1 LSTFRL
7 KGRSGVLATL
17 ALAIVATCLAAAA
30 PTATVSPISAP
41 AVAQADGVLPLPWPP
56 PDSPPLPPDYTV
68 PYLPGVH
75 TICADGHFGCWNDLL
90 TLLTQRRADLGCDH
104 QAIAADAYVTITE
117 GLKQRTLDG
126 FWDRPDRLT
135 HEARQ
140 YAQEYLDQSARWA
153 SGDHAGTAP
162 AWQVAMQA
170 FRDRSQTGIGD
181 LLLWLNAHIRR
192 DNPIRAIEQSQGVL
206 RTDGLMPGASGRP
219 DHDKVSTALASL
231 LKPMLEH
238 NAAIY
243 DPTVDDGEEV
253 FGMVMDPRGLYALI
267 SDWREEAWRNA
278 EQLRHARAEGGV
290 EGAAYQAKLQEIN
303 QSALAGAEAIKAAT
317 LATPDQTAARD
328 AYCAL
333 NKPKS

>member
-1 LSTFRL
+1 
-7 KGRSGVLATL
+7 
-17 ALAIVATCLAAAA
+17 
-30 PTATVSPISAP
+30 
-41 AVAQADGVLPLPWPP
+41 
-56 PDSPPLPPDYTV
+56 
-68 PYLPGVH
+68 
-75 TICADGHFGCWNDLL
+75 
-90 TLLTQRRADLGCDH
+90 
-104 QAIAADAYVTITE
+104 
-117 GLKQRTLDG
+117 
-126 FWDRPDRLT
+126 
-135 HEARQ
+135 
-140 YAQEYLDQSARWA
+140 
-153 SGDHAGTAP
+153 
-162 AWQVAMQA
+162 MQA